1 MLNFLFRDSLFMM
14 FNYAHT
20 HTHTCILFSNSF
32 HAQSIYK
39 SMSGTDSLFWFSCTN
54 SSPAGVGQYNESVFQ
69 S

>member
-39 SMSGTDSLFWFSCTN
+39 ST
-54 SSPAGVGQYNESVFQ
+54 VGQIVCFGFRAQ
-69 S
+69 IALLQV